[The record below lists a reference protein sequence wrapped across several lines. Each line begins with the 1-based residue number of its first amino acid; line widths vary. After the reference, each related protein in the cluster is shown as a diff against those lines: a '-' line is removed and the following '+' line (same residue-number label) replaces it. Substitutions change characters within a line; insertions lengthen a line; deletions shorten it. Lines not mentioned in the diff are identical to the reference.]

1 MSVVLDIDVVVDG
14 CRPDGGAS
22 YELMVRI
29 ARGKLKTYCSPELHA
44 DYRVALQGA
53 VQRREVR
60 LSSTKATQLLDS
72 FSHFITSVDIQM
84 VHIAEILVEAGAEAA
99 EFLNVVATARSGKV
113 DMIVTNRP
121 DKVRAVLKSGAIKIV
136 RPEDMI

>member
-60 LSSTKATQLLDS
+60 LSSDKATQLLES
-72 FSHFITSVDIQM
+72 FSHFVTSVDIDM
-84 VHIAEILVEAGAEAA
+84 AHIAEMIAKAPELM
-99 EFLNVVATARSGKV
+99 NVIATARSGKV

>member
-1 MSVVLDIDVVVDG
+1 MSIVLDIDVVVDG
-14 CRPDGGAS
+14 CRPGGGAS
-22 YELMVRI
+22 YELMVKI

-60 LSSTKATQLLDS
+60 LSSTEASQLLDS
-72 FSHFITSVDIQM
+72 FSHYVKSVDIEKA
-84 VHIAEILVEAGAEAA
+84 HIAEFIAKAPELVH
-99 EFLNVVATARSGKV
+99 VIATAKSGKV

>member
-1 MSVVLDIDVVVDG
+1 MMSIVLDIDVVVDG

-29 ARGKLKTYCSPELHA
+29 ARGRLKIYCSPELHA

-60 LSSTKATQLLDS
+60 LNSTEANQLLDS
-72 FSHFITSVDIQM
+72 FSHYVKSVDIEKA
-84 VHIAEILVEAGAEAA
+84 HIAEILAKAPE
-99 EFLNVVATARSGKV
+99 LMNVIATAKSGKAE
-113 DMIVTNRP
+113 MIVTNRP
-121 DKVRAVLKSGAIKIV
+121 EKVKAVLKSGGIKIV
-136 RPEDMI
+136 RPEEII